1 MAKGD
6 AIGIIGC
13 TVLQDELIHVL
24 GKDTD
29 LRHVYVLR
37 SDQGERFLSRAR
49 AKLPGLEIE
58 IVPPSNVP
66 DLHVGNGFSVLLD
79 MKTTSLHR
87 DPDAFR
93 SEVILTCKGMSRY
106 VDGVLLFYGL
116 CRNALRKMHKVSQ
129 EVGMPVTIL
138 RDALGREIDDCF
150 GAMMGGRDGY
160 LVHLREHRGTMFIIP
175 GYAEMWYGKLT
186 SKDVEKALEAYQN
199 LKFVFERCG
208 YTKLLRMDTH
218 LCDQKEFEQRVA
230 TFARLF
236 DMELSA
242 EEADLS
248 VFESSYNKA
257 KLMARGV
264 TLIEDPHQDAALI
277 QAPIVPF

>member
-1 MAKGD
+1 MANGN
-6 AIGIIGC
+6 ALGIIGC
-13 TVLQDELIHVL
+13 TVLMDELLYAL
-24 GKDTD
+24 GKDEE
-29 LRHVYVLR
+29 LKRVYVLG
-37 SDQGERFLSRAR
+37 SEPGERFLTRAR
-49 AKLPGLEIE
+49 AKLPGIEIE
-58 IVPPSNVP
+58 AVSPADVP
-66 DLHVGNGFSVLLD
+66 DMRSKEGFNVLLD

-93 SEVILTCKGMSRY
+93 KEVILTCQGMKPH

-116 CRNALRKMHKVSQ
+116 CRNALRKMRKVSQ
-129 EVGMPVTIL
+129 EVGMPITIL
-138 RDALGREIDDCF
+138 QDAMGREIDDCF

-175 GYAEMWYGKLT
+175 GYAEMWYDKLT

-199 LKFVFERCG
+199 LKFVFDRCG

-218 LCDQKEFEQRVA
+218 LCDQGQFERRVA

-248 VFESSYNKA
+248 VFDGSYTKA
-257 KLMARGV
+257 KLMAKGM
-264 TLIEDPHQDAALI
+264 LSMDGPHREADVI
-277 QAPIVPF
+277 QPQFVPF